1 MNLNTEDQNPGGA
14 PAPAA
19 NNNAAGQ
26 PQGNPDAGNSD
37 GNPSG
42 DGQNGSA
49 AVDAR
54 NSLRSNGHGPDGSPS
69 GRSLMSRDAKAGQ
82 QPEGR
87 DAGQQEQNGNK
98 QDGQEKPDDPA
109 AKVPDKPEGYDL
121 KFAPETQVD
130 NDLLGDFR
138 KTAKEIGLTQGQ
150 AQKLGSMYEA
160 RMSEVGKRMVEAQ
173 TQAMLEARKGWEAEI
188 TKRPAFEAE
197 RGHIRAAM
205 RQFGDKELFDLL
217 DQTNLGSHPKMWDFM
232 AKVGKALAE
241 PGFRGENTGQ
251 AKSAAEVLYPN
262 MNH

>member
-1 MNLNTEDQNPGGA
+1 MSMTTEGQNPGGA
-14 PAPAA
+14 PASTTDNQP
-19 NNNAAGQ
+19 AGQ
-26 PQGNPDAGNSD
+26 PQGNQSAGNSG
-37 GNPSG
+37 GNLSG
-42 DGQNGSA
+42 DVQNG
-49 AVDAR
+49 
-54 NSLRSNGHGPDGSPS
+54 
-69 GRSLMSRDAKAGQ
+69 SLMSRDATEGQQTAGRNAGQ
-82 QPEGR
+82 QGQ
-87 DAGQQEQNGNK
+87 DANK
-98 QDGQEKPDDPA
+98 QGNQGKPDDPA

-121 KFAPETQVD
+121 KFAAETQVD

-160 RMSEVGKRMVEAQ
+160 RMAEAGKRMVEAQ

-197 RGHIRAAM
+197 RGHIQAAM

-251 AKSAAEVLYPN
+251 AKSAAEVLYPD

>member
-1 MNLNTEDQNPGGA
+1 MSMTNTGEQNPGGA
-14 PAPAA
+14 PAD
-19 NNNAAGQ
+19 AAGNQ
-26 PQGNPDAGNSD
+26 PAGQAQGNTGAGNSG
-37 GNPSG
+37 GNTSG
-42 DGQNGSA
+42 DVQNG
-49 AVDAR
+49 
-54 NSLRSNGHGPDGSPS
+54 
-69 GRSLMSRDAKAGQ
+69 SLMSRDAKAGQ
-82 QPEGR
+82 QEGQNS
-87 DAGQQEQNGNK
+87 GQQGQDGNK
-98 QDGQEKPDDPA
+98 QDGQGKPDDPA

-121 KFAPETQVD
+121 KFSPETQVD

-160 RMSEVGKRMVEAQ
+160 RMAEVGKRMVEAQ

-188 TKRPAFEAE
+188 TKRPAFQAE
-197 RGHIRAAM
+197 QGHIQAAL

-241 PGFRGENTGQ
+241 PGFRGENSGQ
-251 AKSAAEVLYPN
+251 AKSAAEVLYPT

>member
-14 PAPAA
+14 PADAA
-19 NNNAAGQ
+19 GNQPAGQ
-26 PQGNPDAGNSD
+26 PQGNTGAGNSG

-42 DGQNGSA
+42 GVQNGSA

-87 DAGQQEQNGNK
+87 DAGQQEQ
-98 QDGQEKPDDPA
+98 DGQEKPDDPA

-121 KFAPETQVD
+121 KFSPETQVD

-160 RMSEVGKRMVEAQ
+160 RMAEVGKRMVEAQ

-188 TKRPAFEAE
+188 TKRPAFQAE
-197 RGHIRAAM
+197 QGHIRAAL
-205 RQFGDKELFDLL
+205 RQFGDQELFDLL

-241 PGFRGENTGQ
+241 PGFRGGNSGQ